1 MRKKEKGKEAVVGVL
16 ENDFKRGGSPRFV
29 LRSNNPL
36 KQVEEEKES
45 LWIRLW
51 RTVKHKWKWL
61 LRDLLVTSFN
71 DEGGGGGKIEKIW
84 SEVFDLYR
92 IFFFFFSLIDET
104 KRSWQTTIGNCFF
117 HRTWF
122 YDACMFGKKG

>member
-29 LRSNNPL
+29 LRWNNPL

-71 DEGGGGGKIEKIW
+71 DEGEGERSRRSGAKSSICIE
-84 SEVFDLYR
+84 
-92 IFFFFFSLIDET
+92 FFFS
-104 KRSWQTTIGNCFF
+104 FF
-117 HRTWF
+117 H
-122 YDACMFGKKG
+122 